1 MEVSRAASITDELG
15 RLSEAALADAGAA
28 EAEACFDRL
37 AAATDALEARTA
49 LRSAGAIAAAVRALD
64 RSRGNARAQAS
75 GCRALARFAGAD
87 RRSRVCT
94 CEAGAAKTARS
105 AIERHA
111 GYPSPSS
118 PSPSP
123 GPRPDPN
130 PNPNPMTPGIRRT
143 RGSASRR
150 ARCCAPWRPNPS
162 PTPSPTPTLTPIILT
177 PTRCALALQAG
188 GHATPMAGDLGG
200 TLELDV
206 AEEDR
211 AFFAAARRR
220 QP

>member
-64 RSRGNARAQAS
+64 RLRGNARVQAS
-75 GCRALARFAGAD
+75 GCRALARFAAAD
-87 RRSRVCT
+87 RRSRVCA

-105 AIERHA
+105 AIERYP
-111 GYPSPSS
+111 GY

-123 GPRPDPN
+123 GPGPGPGPRPN
-130 PNPNPMTPGIRRT
+130 PNPNPMTPGIRST
-143 RGSASRR
+143 RASASRP
-150 ARCCAPWRPNPS
+150 ARCCAPWRCKPVG
-162 PTPSPTPTLTPIILT
+162 
-177 PTRCALALQAG
+177 TRPRWQ
-188 GHATPMAGDLGG
+188 
-200 TLELDV
+200 V
-206 AEEDR
+206 S
-211 AFFAAARRR
+211 
-220 QP
+220 